1 MVAIRWG
8 NFKAV
13 YSEQRS
19 PGNLTIWSNPFTP
32 LRLPKLYNLRMD
44 PYERADITSDQ
55 YYDWTVKN
63 VYLAGEATMKAAA
76 FLETFVDYPPSQ
88 RPASFSVD
96 QVRRQVDKKIDA
108 SFKARGLE

>member
-1 MVAIRWG
+1 MRWG

-13 YSEQRS
+13 FSEQRAQ
-19 PGNLTIWSNPFTP
+19 GNALIWANPFTP

-55 YYDWTVKN
+55 YWDWEVKN
-63 VYLAGEATMKAAA
+63 AYLVGEATMKASV

-96 QVRRQVDKKIDA
+96 QVRKHVDKKIDEA
-108 SFKARGLE
+108 FAKRGLE

>member
-1 MVAIRWG
+1 MRWG

-13 YSEQRS
+13 FAEQRAQ
-19 PGNLTIWSNPFTP
+19 GNMLIWANPFTS
-32 LRLPKLYNLRMD
+32 LRVPKLYNLRMD

-55 YYDWTVKN
+55 YWDWVAKN
-63 VYLAGEATMKAAA
+63 VYLAGEAQMKATV
-76 FLETFVDYPPSQ
+76 FLETFVPYPPSQ

-96 QVRRQVDKKIDA
+96 QVRKQVDKKIDE